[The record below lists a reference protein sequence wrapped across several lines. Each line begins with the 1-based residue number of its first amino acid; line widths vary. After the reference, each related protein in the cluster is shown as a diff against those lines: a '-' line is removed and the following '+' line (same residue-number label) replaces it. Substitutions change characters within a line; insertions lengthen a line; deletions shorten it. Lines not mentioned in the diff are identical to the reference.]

1 MKNHV
6 YMVNFRRICGEQLI
20 IPSGCVMTDALTP
33 TFSAEWDGLSVMAV
47 FCRGGAAYQVTA
59 TADGFVVPAEIA
71 HNPGAFAWGYVGY
84 IIEDDEVK
92 VRISTEQTRG
102 VIIDGAYS
110 DTSTIPEP
118 IEPSVWEQ
126 LVAHLGDYN
135 NPHRVTT
142 AQIGAADAATVDRI
156 EQTVS
161 DQEMAITGLNSE
173 IRRVDGVAT
182 DAAATASA
190 AADGVSRLSGVVAMV
205 EQTAAG
211 AEQTA
216 QGAAAAIAAHEADT
230 ANPHGVTAAQA
241 GALPITGGS
250 LQGNLHVAGK
260 ISADNGFETIGE
272 IEMNDHAIKGVA
284 TPVNPADAA
293 TKGYVDGL
301 IGDLETATQAIIDLQ
316 ESYIGNGGGN

>member
-1 MKNHV
+1 MKKHV

-20 IPSGCVMTDALTP
+20 IPSGCVATDALAP
-33 TFSAEWDGLSVMAV
+33 TFSAEWDGLSIMAV
-47 FCRGGAAYQVTA
+47 FCRGGAAYQVTE

-71 HNPGAFAWGYVGY
+71 HNPGAISWGFVGY

-102 VIIDGAYS
+102 VIVDGAYS

-135 NPHRVTT
+135 NPHRVT
-142 AQIGAADAATVDRI
+142 AEQIGAADAATVDRI
-156 EQTVS
+156 AQDVS
-161 DQEMAITGLNSE
+161 NQGMAINGLNGE
-173 IRRVDGVAT
+173 VARVDGVAT
-182 DAAATASA
+182 GAAETATAASQS
-190 AADGVSRLSGVVAMV
+190 VSTLSGRVTLV
-205 EQTAAG
+205 
-211 AEQTA
+211 EQTA
-216 QGAAAAIAAHEADT
+216 QGAAADIAAHKADVS
-230 ANPHGVTAAQA
+230 NPHGVTAAQV

-250 LQGNLHVAGK
+250 LQGDLHVAGK
-260 ISADNGFETIGE
+260 ISADAGFETIGE
-272 IEMNDHAIKGVA
+272 IQMYDHAIKGVA
-284 TPVNPADAA
+284 SPVDPADAA